1 VACLVED
8 LVGFMRGEA
17 FVPEVDGEL
26 CEFAQLGGE
35 GLDLCSL
42 RVGRAIE
49 AERIADDDPGNVIA
63 AAEASEGAEV
73 FAEIAAALQ
82 GQHRLRCEAKLVG
95 DGHANAPGA
104 NVEREIARWAGLVG
118 HGPSSG

>member
-1 VACLVED
+1 MEDQSGGDLVYEAAMGLTGVACLVED

-35 GLDLCSL
+35 GMSFRCL
-42 RVGRAIE
+42 RGGLSVE

-82 GQHRLRCEAKLVG
+82 GQHRLRC
-95 DGHANAPGA
+95 
-104 NVEREIARWAGLVG
+104 
-118 HGPSSG
+118 